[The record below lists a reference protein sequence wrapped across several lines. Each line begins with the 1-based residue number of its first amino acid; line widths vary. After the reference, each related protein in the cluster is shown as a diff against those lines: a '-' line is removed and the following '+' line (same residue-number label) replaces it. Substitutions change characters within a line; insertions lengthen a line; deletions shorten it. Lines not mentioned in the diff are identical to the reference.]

1 MPLESRLL
9 ATVNAIKV
17 LGRHAPS
24 TCSIE
29 GNLLALV
36 HVGGSRLSE
45 EDVLAIASNR
55 DCTSRIDLT
64 PSVENLAD
72 KDTRLSFVKSGCD
85 VEALVSPVVAACE
98 PREVDLT
105 RANFNTHNAI

>member
-1 MPLESRLL
+1 MKLDRAMDRWGEMLLCSLNLCAHMPLESRLL

-72 KDTRLSFVKSGCD
+72 K
-85 VEALVSPVVAACE
+85 A
-98 PREVDLT
+98 
-105 RANFNTHNAI
+105 